1 MICKDDLRYTDD
13 VIATLQSDNPSWYIA
28 RALNI
33 PVDDVGYHFE
43 EVRGLKHHGAI
54 MVIQSEELSDYP
66 TDLAWYSSRSVK
78 QIGIELSKPWRE
90 VKQHCVEHGIVTKG
104 RGRPRVTAD
113 FPTSPEWYA
122 MRTSQQA
129 ADELQVSWKVIRRH
143 MHHNGYKAR
152 IIRKHPWPR
161 DVRWYEERT
170 TSQIIEA
177 LNVPQGTVYEYIK
190 KHGIRTK
197 YDGYRITWPSDPE
210 WFASRTISQI
220 ADELDIN
227 ITSARTYIWRHKLAY
242 RKVRS
247 NESRT
252 I

>member
-33 PVDDVGYHFE
+33 PVDDVGYHYE
-43 EVRGLKHHGAI
+43 EVRDMTHHGAI

-90 VKQHCVEHGIVTKG
+90 VKEHCIEHGIVTKG

-113 FPTSPEWYA
+113 FPTSPEWYLQ
-122 MRTSQQA
+122 RTSQQA
-129 ADELQVSWKVIRRH
+129 ADELKISVKVLRQHVRE
-143 MHHNGYKAR
+143 NGYKVR
-152 IIRKHPWPR
+152 VVRKHKWPR

-170 TSQIIEA
+170 AAEIMEA
-177 LNVPQGTVYEYIK
+177 LNVPQGTVYEYLH

-197 YDGYRITWPSDPE
+197 YDGYRITWPTEPE
-210 WFASRTISQI
+210 WFASRTIRQI
-220 ADELDIN
+220 ADDLDIN
-227 ITSARTYIWRHKLAY
+227 ITSARTYVWRHKLAY

-247 NESRT
+247 NEAQ
-252 I
+252 

>member
-43 EVRGLKHHGAI
+43 EVRGMKHHGAI
-54 MVIQSEELSDYP
+54 MVIEFEEFSDYP
-66 TDLAWYSSRSVK
+66 TDLAWYARRSVK

-90 VKQHCVEHGIVTKG
+90 VKEYCVEHGIVTKG
-104 RGRPRVTAD
+104 RGRPRITAD
-113 FPTSPEWYA
+113 FPTSPEWYS

-143 MHHNGYKAR
+143 MHQNGYKAR
-152 IIRKHPWPR
+152 IIRRHQWPR
-161 DVRWYEERT
+161 DVQWYEERT
-170 TSQIIEA
+170 TSEIIEA
-177 LNVPQGTVYEYIK
+177 LNVPQNTVYGYLQ
-190 KHGIRTK
+190 KHGIKNK
-197 YDGYRITWPSDPE
+197 YDGYRITWPTDPE
-210 WFASRTISQI
+210 WFASRTLRQI
-220 ADELDIN
+220 AEDLDVN
-227 ITSARTYIWRHKLAY
+227 VTSARTYIWRHKLAY

-247 NESRT
+247 NDA
-252 I
+252 

>member
-13 VIATLQSDNPSWYIA
+13 VIATLQSDNPRWYIA

-33 PVDDVGYHFE
+33 HINDVGYHYE
-43 EVRGLKHHGAI
+43 EVRGMKHHGAI

-66 TDLAWYSSRSVK
+66 KDLSWYSRRSVK
-78 QIGIELSKPWRE
+78 QISIELSKPWRE
-90 VKQHCVEHGIVTKG
+90 VKEHCVEHGIVTKG

-129 ADELQVSWKVIRRH
+129 ADELQVSWEVMRRH
-143 MHHNGYKAR
+143 INENGYKVR
-152 IIRKHPWPR
+152 IVRRHKWPR

-170 TSQIIEA
+170 TAEIMEA
-177 LNVPQGTVYEYIK
+177 LNVPQNTVYGYLI
-190 KHGIRTK
+190 KHGIKNK
-197 YDGYRITWPSDPE
+197 YERYRITWPTDPE

-247 NESRT
+247 NEA
-252 I
+252 